1 MNILRRHLYQAL
13 VFGVISSATFAVS
26 AQEAS
31 APLFAGEV
39 ATEAAGRPAITK
51 FVKGDPAKALI
62 VFIPGSNH
70 LARIAYGGHK
80 GSRPEDFLAHW
91 VQQSGYNFLAISY
104 PLDVKS
110 GVFPKPQP
118 DFTVRDWGRQAMEL
132 ARRAIDENQ
141 LKGRVIVV
149 GWSMGG
155 KIAQSAY
162 AAAKDQK
169 IDLDFYLSF
178 AATPAI
184 PGVVNPDRKF
194 EMLPSGY
201 ASRRKDQ
208 ANWFS
213 QVQTDSRIAGHEII
227 PKEIYYNDYIGDGSI
242 NVEGYKLRYRDGA
255 FAGDLMEG
263 TQDNGAFAL
272 EDFPL
277 VAMILNDSPEDA
289 RHNVT
294 DLANWSFYNANTI
307 FNRYIA
313 GNKVK
318 PEALPPEK
326 WRGVIE
332 LTRTSP
338 ELLSVSVP
346 GNHFFF
352 LGEAGARQTAQAIET
367 LEQKVHAF
375 RDSLSGMVGV
385 TIN

>member
-1 MNILRRHLYQAL
+1 MNVLRRHLCSVL
-13 VFGVISSATFAVS
+13 VLGFVVS
-26 AQEAS
+26 ASYTVMAEEAS
-31 APLFAGEV
+31 APLFPGEV
-39 ATEAAGRPAITK
+39 AVEAAGRPAITK
-51 FVKGDPAKALI
+51 FVKGDPDKALI

-70 LARIAYGGHK
+70 LARIAYGGHP
-80 GSRPEDFLAHW
+80 GGRAEDFLAYW
-91 VQQSGYNFLAISY
+91 VQKNGYNFLGISY

-132 ARRAIDENQ
+132 ARRTVDENQ

-162 AAAKDQK
+162 AAAKEQK
-169 IDLDFYLSF
+169 LDFDFYLSF

-184 PGVVNPDRKF
+184 PGVVNPDRTF

-208 ANWFS
+208 SNWFS
-213 QVQTDSRIAGHEII
+213 QVQTDSKIAGHEII
-227 PKEIYYNDYIGDGSI
+227 PQEIYYNDYIGDGSI
-242 NVEGYKLRYRDGA
+242 NVEGYKLRYRDGT

-277 VAMILNDSPEDA
+277 VAMVLNDSPEDA

-318 PEALPPEK
+318 PGALPPEK

-352 LGEAGARQTAQAIET
+352 LGEAGARQTAQAIVT

-375 RDSLSGMVGV
+375 RDNLSGMIGTPVD
-385 TIN
+385 